1 MAIYTPKKNLS
12 ALVIALLAFLIVST
26 AMPVAAEE
34 TPVIE
39 DIHLVKGKSDVLLSA
54 TMSAELDEFMK
65 EALKGGVP
73 LTFSYKIKLTRQG
86 TIFGEKKVR
95 SEKLTHTLQYNPVKQ
110 IYQFTGEGYG
120 ELLEKTTREEAEAL
134 AWMKGIY
141 RWPLYPLKEIRKDK
155 RYRVRVMATLRSAEL
170 PSVFG
175 YLFFFTSIFNRET
188 PWNQVDFTY

>member
-1 MAIYTPKKNLS
+1 MAIYSPKRKLS
-12 ALVIALLAFLIVST
+12 ALVIASLAVLIVLT
-26 AMPVAAEE
+26 ATPVAAEK

-39 DIHLVKGKSDVLLSA
+39 NIHLIEGESNVLLSA
-54 TMSAELDEFMK
+54 TLSAELDEFMK

-73 LTFSYKIKLTRQG
+73 LTFSFKISLTRKG
-86 TIFGEKKVR
+86 TIFKEKKVR

-120 ELLEKTTREEAEAL
+120 EPLEKTTKEEAEAL

-141 RWPLYPLKEIRKDK
+141 RWPLYPLRELRKDK
-155 RYRVRVMATLRSAEL
+155 KYRVRVMATLRSAEL

-188 PWNQVDFTY
+188 PWSQVDFTY

>member
-1 MAIYTPKKNLS
+1 MAINSLNKKLS
-12 ALVIALLAFLIVST
+12 ALLIASLVVLIVST
-26 AMPVAAEE
+26 GTAVAAEK

-39 DIHLVKGKSDVLLSA
+39 SIHLIEGESDVLLSA
-54 TMSAELDEFMK
+54 TLSAELDEFMK

-73 LTFSYKIKLTRQG
+73 LTFSFKIRLTRKG
-86 TIFGEKKVR
+86 TIFGEKRVR

-110 IYQFTGEGYG
+110 VYQFTGEGYK
-120 ELLEKTTREEAEAL
+120 EPMEKTTREEAEAL

-141 RWPLYPLKEIRKDK
+141 RWPLFPLRELRKDK
-155 RYRVRVMATLRSAEL
+155 RYRVRVMATLKSAEL

>member
-1 MAIYTPKKNLS
+1 MAIYSPKRKLS
-12 ALVIALLAFLIVST
+12 ALVIASLAVLIVLT
-26 AMPVAAEE
+26 ATPVAAEK

-39 DIHLVKGKSDVLLSA
+39 NIHLIEGESNVLLSA
-54 TMSAELDEFMK
+54 TLSAELDEFMK

-73 LTFSYKIKLTRQG
+73 LTFSFKISLTRKG
-86 TIFGEKKVR
+86 TIFKEKKVR

-120 ELLEKTTREEAEAL
+120 EPLEKTTKEEAEAL
-134 AWMKGIY
+134 DWMKGIY
-141 RWPLYPLKEIRKDK
+141 RWPLYPLRELRKDK
-155 RYRVRVMATLRSAEL
+155 KYRVRVMATLRSAEL

-188 PWNQVDFTY
+188 PWSQVDFTY

>member
-1 MAIYTPKKNLS
+1 MAIYSPKKKLS
-12 ALVIALLAFLIVST
+12 ALVIASLAVVTVST
-26 AMPVAAEE
+26 ATTVAAEK

-39 DIHLVKGKSDVLLSA
+39 NVHLMEGKSDVLLSA
-54 TMSAELDEFMK
+54 TLSAELDEFMR

-73 LTFSYKIKLTRQG
+73 LTFSFKIRLTRKG
-86 TIFGEKKVR
+86 TILGEKKVR
-95 SEKLTHTLQYNPVKQ
+95 SGKLTHTLQYNPVKQ
-110 IYQFTGEGYG
+110 IYQFTGEGYR
-120 ELLEKTTREEAEAL
+120 EPLEKTTREEAEAL

-141 RWPLYPLKEIRKDK
+141 RWPLYPLKELRKDT

-188 PWNQVDFTY
+188 PWNQIDFTY